1 MATNTTG
8 STTQWKQIPQND
20 GSVLYTGGGQLEYK
34 FDPVPGTIGKWYVR
48 LVGGT
53 GNAGKWKE
61 TGMPADVI
69 NSLHPPIGI
78 SPIEKGQPQQPNPQN
93 PTKPNYPITTMP
105 DFGDNPDTTSIFKWL
120 MQNLGTNY
128 PYYDNLTKSLLEA
141 GTQASTSAMDMFN
154 TRMQELA
161 RLLNTSA
168 SNLESAKN
176 DSLSRLDNA
185 TKTYTGF
192 LGQALGLQNQALS
205 ANPLKYQA
213 YIDSGTLPEGL
224 DSQLRTLR
232 SQSIDAARTDAER
245 ILNKTIGKLNQ
256 QASAMGMADSDY
268 AASAKAAI
276 AGDTNR
282 NILAAQ
288 QAADRDYLNA
298 RLALPYQMQEAAKST
313 MQSYQPFIQNIM
325 SGGQTAAGLQSNA
338 ANALYNMTA
347 NNASTLLDAAQ
358 QQAQLPLSFYKMA
371 QELAL
376 PAQNQSAGY
385 LSTIMNIWN
394 TLMNASIAN
403 NQNDS
408 GGGGFFD
415 WLF

>member
-1 MATNTTG
+1 MATTTG
-8 STTQWKQIPQND
+8 NLSGLLSSLLSSSGSGGTPAWKQVPQSD
-20 GSVLYTGGGQLEYK
+20 GSVLYTGGGNLEYR
-34 FDPVPGTIGKWYVR
+34 FVAPSTWYVR
-48 LVGGT
+48 
-53 GNAGKWKE
+53 NAGGSGSWRP
-61 TGMPADVI
+61 TSMPTEVI
-69 NSLHPPIGI
+69 NAINGP
-78 SPIEKGQPQQPNPQN
+78 SPVSHIEQT
-93 PTKPNYPITTMP
+93 PTTTYPITASP
-105 DFGDNPDTTSIFKWL
+105 EFGTNPDTTSIFQWL
-120 MQNLGTNY
+120 IQNLGENY
-128 PYYDNLTKSLLEA
+128 PYYDNLTKSLIDA

-161 RLLNTSA
+161 KLLNSSA
-168 SNLESAKN
+168 SGLESAKN
-176 DSLSRLDNA
+176 ESMSRLDNA
-185 TKTYTGF
+185 TNTYSGF
-192 LGQALGLQNQALS
+192 LSQALGLQNQALS

-224 DSQLRTLR
+224 DTQLRALR
-232 SQSIDAARTDAER
+232 SQSVDAARTDAER
-245 ILNKTIGKLNQ
+245 TLNKTMGQLKQ

-268 AASAKAAI
+268 AASTKAAL

-282 NILAAQ
+282 NVLAAQ
-288 QAADRDYLNA
+288 QAADQNYLNA
-298 RLALPYQMQEAAKST
+298 RLALPYQMQEAATST

-358 QQAQLPLSFYKMA
+358 QQAQLPLSYYKMA

-415 WLF
+415 WIF

>member
-78 SPIEKGQPQQPNPQN
+78 SP
-93 PTKPNYPITTMP
+93 KPNYPITTMP

-245 ILNKTIGKLNQ
+245 MLNKTIGKLNQ

-268 AASAKAAI
+268 AASTKAAL

-282 NILAAQ
+282 NVLAAQ
-288 QAADRDYLNA
+288 QAADQNYLNA
-298 RLALPYQMQEAAKST
+298 RLALPYQMQEAATST
-313 MQSYQPFIQNIM
+313 MQSYQPFIQNLM
-325 SGGQTAAGLQSNA
+325 SGGETAAGLQSNA
-338 ANALYNMTA
+338 ANALYNMTS
-347 NNASTLLDAAQ
+347 NNATTLLDAAQ
-358 QQAQLPLSFYKMA
+358 QQAQLPLSYYQMG
-371 QELAL
+371 QDLAT

-394 TLMNASIAN
+394 TLMNASISN

-408 GGGGFFD
+408 GGGLFD